1 MTRTETEPKTKY
13 SVFHVHLAL
22 FSHFHMKIFVLS
34 PSSFSSISRSSS
46 SEVGANSLYIKIQ
59 FPNHKM
65 WQTHDNCKGL
75 SEGVPKKI
83 PWGFFYG
90 IPACCFL
97 KASVITA
104 VLRGQTRV
112 LLYTFSVLKLRH
124 IQFDHKSKYTV
135 NNSFLTAGVYS
146 LFICTLLLND

>member
-1 MTRTETEPKTKY
+1 MTRTETEPKPKY

-22 FSHFHMKIFVLS
+22 FSHFHIKIFVLS
-34 PSSFSSISRSSS
+34 PSSFSSISHSSS
-46 SEVGANSLYIKIQ
+46 SEAGANSLYIKIL

-65 WQTHDNCKGL
+65 WQTHDDCKGL
-75 SEGVPKKI
+75 SEGIPKKI
-83 PWGFFYG
+83 HWFFYG

-104 VLRGQTRV
+104 VLKGQTRV
-112 LLYTFSVLKLRH
+112 LYPFSILKLRH
-124 IQFDHKSKYTV
+124 IQFDHKSKYTL

>member
-13 SVFHVHLAL
+13 SVFHVNLAL
-22 FSHFHMKIFVLS
+22 FSHFHIKIFVLS
-34 PSSFSSISRSSS
+34 PSSFSSISHSSS
-46 SEVGANSLYIKIQ
+46 SEVGANSLYIKIP

-65 WQTHDNCKGL
+65 WQTHDDCKGL

-83 PWGFFYG
+83 HFFFYG
-90 IPACCFL
+90 IPARCFL
-97 KASVITA
+97 KASVIRA
-104 VLRGQTRV
+104 VLKGQTRV
-112 LLYTFSVLKLRH
+112 LLYPLSILKLRH

-146 LFICTLLLND
+146 LFICILLLNN